1 MVYVCCCMFLSLEG
15 SVEQQKKATD
25 WTSHTHFH
33 IWKMLLKFF
42 IKIFRKP
49 ITYEPFIIYIFVPM

>member
-1 MVYVCCCMFLSLEG
+1 MFLSLEG